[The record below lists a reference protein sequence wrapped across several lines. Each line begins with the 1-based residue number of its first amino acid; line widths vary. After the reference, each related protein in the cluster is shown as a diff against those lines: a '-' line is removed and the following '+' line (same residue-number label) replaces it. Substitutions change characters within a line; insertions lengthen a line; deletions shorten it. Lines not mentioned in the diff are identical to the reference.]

1 MGQAATKTRKLK
13 KDDPTWPPKYY
24 RGLSATKKAARRREI
39 KRFGAKDWRDPAAY
53 KGFKT
58 DVGVRTKS
66 SGYTESWRK
75 IAPKATSLKAKA
87 AFSGV
92 PLSALQKSY
101 DRGMAAWRTGHR
113 PGATQQQWGYARV
126 HSLLLCG
133 KTHYSTDADL
143 VREAKRR
150 SATARAWWRR
160 RGC

>member
-1 MGQAATKTRKLK
+1 L
-13 KDDPTWPPKYY
+13 
-24 RGLSATKKAARRREI
+24 
-39 KRFGAKDWRDPAAY
+39 RFGAKGWRDPAAY
-53 KGFKT
+53 RGFATDKGVK
-58 DVGVRTKS
+58 GRA
-66 SGYTESWRK
+66 SGYTATWRRL
-75 IAPKATSLKAKA
+75 APAATSLKAKA

-92 PLSALQKSY
+92 PLRTLQASY

-133 KTHYSTDADL
+133 KTFHSTDADL
-143 VREAKRR
+143 ARHAKRR